1 MGLFDDEVDGTM
13 DEMFDFDR
21 DGHLDPMERTMQL
34 DFEMRMLNDDF
45 DDDSEEEDEFF
56 DELEAETGIDRDEW
70 EMMDDEERAEAL
82 EEAGLDPDDFDE
94 Y

>member
-13 DEMFDFDR
+13 DEM
-21 DGHLDPMERTMQL
+21 L
-34 DFEMRMLNDDF
+34 RMLNDDF
-45 DDDSEEEDEFF
+45 DGDSEEEDEFF

-70 EMMDDEERAEAL
+70 EMMDDDERAEAL
-82 EEAGLDPDDFDE
+82 EEAGLDPDDFDD

>member
-1 MGLFDDEVDGTM
+1 MALFDDEVDSTR

-21 DGHLDPMERTMQL
+21 NGPLDPMERAMQL
-34 DFEMRMLNDDF
+34 DFEVRMLDDDF
-45 DDDSEEEDEFF
+45 DGDSEEEDEFF

-70 EMMDDEERAEAL
+70 DLMDDDERAEAL
-82 EEAGLDPDDFDE
+82 EEAGLDPDDFDD

>member
-34 DFEMRMLNDDF
+34 DFEMHMLDDDF

-82 EEAGLDPDDFDE
+82 EEAGFDPDDFDD

>member
-34 DFEMRMLNDDF
+34 DFEMRVLNDDL
-45 DDDSEEEDEFF
+45 DGNSEEEDEFF
-56 DELEAETGIDRDEW
+56 DELEAKTGIDRDEW
-70 EMMDDEERAEAL
+70 EMMDDDERAEAL
-82 EEAGLDPDDFDE
+82 EEAGFDPDDFDVF
-94 Y
+94 